1 MQGFLQNLLGGG
13 QQRQEYQDYVNRYDQ
28 GHPSQG
34 YSNQEVA
41 DRYQQVARQLP
52 PDVYQ
57 QSAEEAFNRMSPQ
70 ERQEFGRYL
79 QQRGQQQGM
88 SFPDMNQDGVDD
100 RLQDPRELARMTTRM
115 HEQQPDMLSQL
126 LGGKSGTALDNPMV
140 KAAAAGIAAMA
151 ARKILTGR

>member
-79 QQRGQQQGM
+79 QQRAQQQGM